1 MPCNTKLKAKQTV
14 AQRAKEVRKAG
25 EAIDKLIASGQAGIK
40 VDRRTGGVAFTG
52 IPDGVRDGMTDVC
65 IIKKIWTSGSH
76 QAKQALAKAERLA
89 GRSVSKQAIEQG
101 LHSHDG
107 GNTWGVDS

>member
-14 AQRAKEVRKAG
+14 AQRAREVRKAG
-25 EAIDKLIASGQAGIK
+25 EAIDKLIAAGKAGIK
-40 VDRRTGGVAFTG
+40 VDRRTGGVTFTG
-52 IPDGVRDGMTDVC
+52 IPEDVRDGMTDVC

-76 QAKQALAKAERLA
+76 QAKQALAKAERAA
-89 GRSVSKQAIEQG
+89 GRSVNKQAIEQG

-107 GNTWGVDS
+107 GKTWGTD

>member
-1 MPCNTKLKAKQTV
+1 
-14 AQRAKEVRKAG
+14 
-25 EAIDKLIASGQAGIK
+25 
-40 VDRRTGGVAFTG
+40 
-52 IPDGVRDGMTDVC
+52 MTDVC

-76 QAKQALAKAERLA
+76 QAKQALAKAERAA
-89 GRSVSKQAIEQG
+89 GRSVNKQAIEQG